1 MILSFH
7 CMDVLGLDIHF
18 ESGPTVECVSEVV
31 FFVAYVKVNLC
42 DCSKCCSRLKAQSK
56 SKAKIML
63 ATAQTRKAS
72 YHVTSLKFEIPK
84 IQIVSTKEVKAPAY

>member
-7 CMDVLGLDIHF
+7 CIDVLCLNIHF

-31 FFVAYVKVNLC
+31 FFVAYVKANLC

-72 YHVTSLKFEIPK
+72 YHVTSLKFEIPRFK
-84 IQIVSTKEVKAPAY
+84 L